1 MSTTRWPNI
10 SVVVV
15 GTGTMGTVHGRAWR
29 RLEREGRGVKLL
41 GLLDPLEDG
50 NAARLSAE
58 LGVPWFRRWED
69 LPLANVEVVD
79 IASPTPTHRTY
90 VERAAAAGKHVLCE
104 KPLGLTPA
112 EVEAM
117 AAVCDRHQV
126 RLAVG
131 HVVRFFPAYRHA
143 HDMIVAG
150 QLGTVAM
157 ARMYRGGAFPRGWAD
172 WYADPAQSGG
182 PLLDLALH
190 DFDFLLWTLG
200 TPTRIFAQEVA
211 TPQPPLAYAVATVRF
226 ANDALAQVVGSWAGT
241 TFGTRFELVGT
252 RGLLTHDS
260 FRDAPVVWEPRTG
273 VDAPPL
279 VAVPDSSDLDD
290 PWTLQLADMVDAIVE
305 GRPFQAGV
313 DEARA
318 AIHLATAAR
327 LSAASGRA
335 VLWEEAL

>member
-1 MSTTRWPNI
+1 MGTMRWPNI

-15 GTGTMGTVHGRAWR
+15 GTGTMGTVHGRAWQ
-29 RLEREGRGVKLL
+29 RLQREGHGVKLL
-41 GLLDPLEDG
+41 GLLDPEVGG
-50 NAARLSAE
+50 NAARLSEE
-58 LGVPWFRRWED
+58 LGVGWFRRWED
-69 LPLANVEVVD
+69 LPLADVDVVD
-79 IASPTPTHRTY
+79 IATPTPTHREY
-90 VERAAAAGKHVLCE
+90 VERAAVAGKHALCE

-117 AAVCDRHQV
+117 AAVCERNHV

-143 HDMIVAG
+143 HDLVVSG

-190 DFDFLLWTLG
+190 DFDFLLWTFG

-211 TPQPPLAYAVATVRF
+211 TATPPLRYAVATVRF
-226 ANDALAQVVGSWAGT
+226 ANDVLAQVVGSWAGT

-260 FRDAPVVWEPRTG
+260 FRDAPVVWEQRHG
-273 VDAPPL
+273 VETPPL
-279 VAVPDSSDLDD
+279 VAVPESSELAD
-290 PWTLQLADMVDAIVE
+290 PWTLELADMLDAIVE
-305 GRPFQAGV
+305 DRPFQAGV

-318 AIHLATAAR
+318 AIRLATAAR
-327 LSAASGRA
+327 QSAASGRA
-335 VLWEEAL
+335 VLWEETL